1 MRLTSSPSFMKEI
14 LKQEVFRIFD
24 KNGANKMKEACED
37 RYYDRL
43 LDDYLEGLFR
53 EPSEGD

>member
-1 MRLTSSPSFMKEI
+1 
-14 LKQEVFRIFD
+14 
-24 KNGANKMKEACED
+24 MKEACED

-53 EPSEGD
+53 EPSEEEY